1 MFLPRNRSR
10 LNIFTVLNSH
20 KSKIKYL
27 LLLVLSSLIIA
38 ENTQVLAHTVKISAD
53 VGGTIH
59 LEPNDSPRAGEVTQ
73 AWFLLTRKGGQVIPL
88 KDCNCQLAVY
98 AEPHVTGEPALIE
111 PLLKPI
117 QAERY
122 QNIPGTEFIFP
133 KPGAYQL
140 QLSGTPVTVGSFQPF
155 ELKFLVTVATGKVV
169 NTPQEVQNAISKQQG
184 RTIELTQSLIW
195 LGILLISGGIVIFL
209 VQINKKG

>member
-1 MFLPRNRSR
+1 MFLLRNRGR
-10 LNIFTVLNSH
+10 LNIFTIFTGN

-27 LLLVLSSLIIA
+27 LLLVLSSLIVA

-53 VGGTIH
+53 VGGTVH
-59 LEPNDSPRAGEVTQ
+59 LEPNDSPRAGEVTP

-88 KDCNCQLAVY
+88 KDCHCQLAIY
-98 AEPHVTGEPALIE
+98 AEPHVTGEPALIQ
-111 PLLKPI
+111 PPLKPI

-122 QNIPGTEFIFP
+122 QGIPGAEFIFP

-140 QLSGTPVTVGSFQPF
+140 QLSGTPVTAGSFLPF
-155 ELKFLVTVATGKVV
+155 ELKFLVTVARGKVV
-169 NTPQEVQNAISKQQG
+169 NTPQGVQNGISKQEE
-184 RTIELTQSLIW
+184 RTIGLTQPLIW

-209 VQINKKG
+209 VSLWC

>member
-1 MFLPRNRSR
+1 MFLPRNRGR
-10 LNIFTVLNSH
+10 LNIFTIFTRH

-27 LLLVLSSLIIA
+27 LLLVLSSLIVA

-53 VGGTIH
+53 VGGTVH
-59 LEPNDSPRAGEVTQ
+59 LEPNDSPRAGEVTP

-88 KDCNCQLAVY
+88 KDCHCQLAIY
-98 AEPHVTGEPALIE
+98 AEPHVTGEPALIQ
-111 PLLKPI
+111 PPLKPI

-122 QNIPGTEFIFP
+122 QGIPGAEFIFP

-140 QLSGTPVTVGSFQPF
+140 QLSGTPVTAGSFLPF
-155 ELKFLVTVATGKVV
+155 ELKFLVTVARGKVV
-169 NTPQEVQNAISKQQG
+169 NTPQGVQNGISKQEE
-184 RTIELTQSLIW
+184 RTIGLTQPLIW

-209 VQINKKG
+209 VSLWC

>member
-88 KDCNCQLAVY
+88 KDCHCQLAVY

-209 VQINKKG
+209 VRINKKG

>member
-1 MFLPRNRSR
+1 MFLPRNRGR
-10 LNIFTVLNSH
+10 LNIFTIFTGN

-27 LLLVLSSLIIA
+27 LLLVLSSLIVA

-53 VGGTIH
+53 VGGTVH
-59 LEPNDSPRAGEVTQ
+59 LEPNDSPRAGEVTP

-88 KDCNCQLAVY
+88 KDCHCQLAIY
-98 AEPHVTGEPALIE
+98 AEPHVTGEPALIQ

-122 QNIPGTEFIFP
+122 QGIPGAEFIFP

-140 QLSGTPVTVGSFQPF
+140 QLSGTPVTARSFLPF
-155 ELKFLVTVATGKVV
+155 ELKFLVTVARGKVV
-169 NTPQEVQNAISKQQG
+169 NTPQGVQNGISQEG
-184 RTIELTQSLIW
+184 RTIGLTQPLIW

-209 VQINKKG
+209 VSLCC

>member
-88 KDCNCQLAVY
+88 KDCHCQLAVY

>member
-1 MFLPRNRSR
+1 MFLPRNRGR
-10 LNIFTVLNSH
+10 LNIFTIFTRH

-27 LLLVLSSLIIA
+27 LLLVLSSLIVA

-53 VGGTIH
+53 VGGTVH
-59 LEPNDSPRAGEVTQ
+59 LEPNDSPRAGEVTP

-88 KDCNCQLAVY
+88 KDCHCQLAIY
-98 AEPHVTGEPALIE
+98 AEPHVTGEPALIQ
-111 PLLKPI
+111 PPLKPI

-122 QNIPGTEFIFP
+122 QGIPGAEFIFP

-140 QLSGTPVTVGSFQPF
+140 QLSGTPVTAGSFLPF
-155 ELKFLVTVATGKVV
+155 ELKFLVTVARGKVV
-169 NTPQEVQNAISKQQG
+169 NTPQGVQNGISKQEE
-184 RTIELTQSLIW
+184 RTIGLTQPLIW

-209 VQINKKG
+209 VSLCC

>member
-53 VGGTIH
+53 VGGTVH

-88 KDCNCQLAVY
+88 KDCHCQLAVY

-140 QLSGTPVTVGSFQPF
+140 QLSGTPVTSGSFQPF

-169 NTPQEVQNAISKQQG
+169 NTPQGVQNGISKQQG
-184 RTIELTQSLIW
+184 RTIGFTQPLIW

-209 VQINKKG
+209 VSSCC

>member
-1 MFLPRNRSR
+1 MFLPRNRGR
-10 LNIFTVLNSH
+10 LNIFSIFTRH

-27 LLLVLSSLIIA
+27 LLLVLSSLIVA

-53 VGGTIH
+53 VGGTVH
-59 LEPNDSPRAGEVTQ
+59 LEPNDSPRAGEVTP

-88 KDCNCQLAVY
+88 KDCHCQLAIY
-98 AEPHVTGEPALIE
+98 AEPHVTGEPALIQ

-122 QNIPGTEFIFP
+122 QGIPAGEFIFP

-140 QLSGTPVTVGSFQPF
+140 QLSGTPVTAGSFLPF
-155 ELKFLVTVATGKVV
+155 ELKFLVTVARGKVV
-169 NTPQEVQNAISKQQG
+169 NTPQGVQNGISQEG
-184 RTIELTQSLIW
+184 RTIGLTQPLIW

-209 VQINKKG
+209 VSLCC

>member
-1 MFLPRNRSR
+1 MFLPRNRGR
-10 LNIFTVLNSH
+10 LNIFTIFTGN

-27 LLLVLSSLIIA
+27 LLLVLSSLIVA

-53 VGGTIH
+53 VGGTVH
-59 LEPNDSPRAGEVTQ
+59 LEPNDSPRAGEVTP

-88 KDCNCQLAVY
+88 KDCHCQLAIY
-98 AEPHVTGEPALIE
+98 AEPHVTGEPALIQ
-111 PLLKPI
+111 PPLKPI

-122 QNIPGTEFIFP
+122 QGIPGAEFIFP

-140 QLSGTPVTVGSFQPF
+140 QLSGTPVTAGSFLPF
-155 ELKFLVTVATGKVV
+155 ELKFLVTVARGKVV
-169 NTPQEVQNAISKQQG
+169 NTPQGVQNGISQEG
-184 RTIELTQSLIW
+184 RTIGLTQPLIW

-209 VQINKKG
+209 VSLCC

>member
-1 MFLPRNRSR
+1 MFLPRNRGR
-10 LNIFTVLNSH
+10 LNIFSIFTRH

-27 LLLVLSSLIIA
+27 LLLVLSSLIVA

-53 VGGTIH
+53 VGGTVH
-59 LEPNDSPRAGEVTQ
+59 LEPNDSPRAGEVTP

-88 KDCNCQLAVY
+88 KDCHCQLAIY
-98 AEPHVTGEPALIE
+98 AEPHVTGEPALIQ

-122 QNIPGTEFIFP
+122 QGIPGGEFIFP

-140 QLSGTPVTVGSFQPF
+140 QLSGTPVTAGSFLPF
-155 ELKFLVTVATGKVV
+155 ELKFLVTVARGKVV
-169 NTPQEVQNAISKQQG
+169 NTPQGVQNGISQEG
-184 RTIELTQSLIW
+184 RTIGLTQPLIW

-209 VQINKKG
+209 VSLCC

>member
-1 MFLPRNRSR
+1 MFLLRNRGR
-10 LNIFTVLNSH
+10 LNIFTIFTGN

-27 LLLVLSSLIIA
+27 LLLVLSSLIVA

-53 VGGTIH
+53 VGGTVH
-59 LEPNDSPRAGEVTQ
+59 LEPNDSPRAGEVTP

-88 KDCNCQLAVY
+88 KDCHCQLAIY
-98 AEPHVTGEPALIE
+98 AEPHVTGEPALIQ

-122 QNIPGTEFIFP
+122 QGIPGAEFIFP

-140 QLSGTPVTVGSFQPF
+140 QLSGTPVTAGSFLPF
-155 ELKFLVTVATGKVV
+155 ELKFLVTVARGKVV
-169 NTPQEVQNAISKQQG
+169 NTPQGVQNGISKQEE
-184 RTIELTQSLIW
+184 RTIGLTQPLIW

-209 VQINKKG
+209 VSLWC

>member
-1 MFLPRNRSR
+1 MFLPRNRGR
-10 LNIFTVLNSH
+10 LNIFTIFTRH
-20 KSKIKYL
+20 RSKIKYL

-38 ENTQVLAHTVKISAD
+38 KNTQVSAHTVKISAD
-53 VGGTIH
+53 VGGIVH
-59 LEPNDSPRAGEVTQ
+59 LEPNDSPRAGEVTK

-122 QNIPGTEFIFP
+122 QGIPGTEFIFP

-140 QLSGTPVTVGSFQPF
+140 ELSGTPVTVGSFLPF

-169 NTPQEVQNAISKQQG
+169 NTPQGVQNGISKQQG
-184 RTIELTQSLIW
+184 RTIGFTQPLIW

-209 VQINKKG
+209 VQINKKN

>member
-1 MFLPRNRSR
+1 MFLPRNRGR
-10 LNIFTVLNSH
+10 LNIFTIFTGN

-27 LLLVLSSLIIA
+27 LLLVLSSLIVA

-53 VGGTIH
+53 VGGTVH
-59 LEPNDSPRAGEVTQ
+59 LEPNDSPRAGEVTP

-88 KDCNCQLAVY
+88 KDCHCQLAIY
-98 AEPHVTGEPALIE
+98 AEPHVTGEPALIQ

-122 QNIPGTEFIFP
+122 QGIPGGEFIFP

-140 QLSGTPVTVGSFQPF
+140 QLSGTPVTARSFLPF
-155 ELKFLVTVATGKVV
+155 ELKFLVTVARGKVV
-169 NTPQEVQNAISKQQG
+169 NTPQGVQNGISQEG
-184 RTIELTQSLIW
+184 RTIGLTQPLIW

-209 VQINKKG
+209 VSLCC

>member
-1 MFLPRNRSR
+1 MFLPINRGR
-10 LNIFTVLNSH
+10 LNIFTIFTRH
-20 KSKIKYL
+20 KIKIKYL
-27 LLLVLSSLIIA
+27 LLLVLSSLIA
-38 ENTQVLAHTVKISAD
+38 TKNTQVLAHTVKISAD
-53 VGGTIH
+53 VGGTVH

-88 KDCNCQLAVY
+88 KDCHCQLAVY
-98 AEPHVTGEPALIE
+98 AEPHVTGEPALIQ

-117 QAERY
+117 RAERY
-122 QNIPGTEFIFP
+122 QDIPGTEFIFP

-140 QLSGTPVTVGSFQPF
+140 QLSGTPVTSGSFLPF

-169 NTPQEVQNAISKQQG
+169 NSPQEVENAISKQQG
-184 RTIELTQSLIW
+184 RTIGLTQPLIW

-209 VQINKKG
+209 VQINKKN

>member
-1 MFLPRNRSR
+1 MFLPRNRAR
-10 LNIFTVLNSH
+10 LNILTIFTCH
-20 KSKIKYL
+20 QIKIKYL
-27 LLLVLSSLIIA
+27 LLLVLSSLIVA

-53 VGGTIH
+53 VGGTVH
-59 LEPNDSPRAGEVTQ
+59 LEPNDNPRAGEVTQ

-88 KDCNCQLAVY
+88 KDCHCQLAVY

-122 QNIPGTEFIFP
+122 QGIPGTEFIFP

-140 QLSGTPVTVGSFQPF
+140 QLSGKSVNGGSFQPF
-155 ELKFLVTVATGKVV
+155 ELKFAVTVATGKAVD
-169 NTPQEVQNAISKQQG
+169 TPQPEQNGSQEGTRIRLAQP
-184 RTIELTQSLIW
+184 LIW
-195 LGILLISGGIVIFL
+195 LGVLLLFGGIVL
-209 VQINKKG
+209 RGRQRS

>member
-1 MFLPRNRSR
+1 MFLPRNRGR
-10 LNIFTVLNSH
+10 LNIFTIFTRH

-27 LLLVLSSLIIA
+27 LLLVLSSLIVA

-53 VGGTIH
+53 VGGTVH
-59 LEPNDSPRAGEVTQ
+59 LEPNDSPRAGEVTP

-88 KDCNCQLAVY
+88 KDCHCQLAIY
-98 AEPHVTGEPALIE
+98 AEPHVTGEPALIQ

-122 QNIPGTEFIFP
+122 QGIPGAEFIFP

-140 QLSGTPVTVGSFQPF
+140 QLSGTPVTARSFLPF
-155 ELKFLVTVATGKVV
+155 ELKFLVTVARGKVV
-169 NTPQEVQNAISKQQG
+169 NTPQGVQNGISQEG
-184 RTIELTQSLIW
+184 RTIGLTQPLIW

-209 VQINKKG
+209 VSLCC

>member
-1 MFLPRNRSR
+1 MFLLRNRGR
-10 LNIFTVLNSH
+10 LNIFTIFTGN

-27 LLLVLSSLIIA
+27 LLLVLSSLIVA

-53 VGGTIH
+53 VGGTVH
-59 LEPNDSPRAGEVTQ
+59 LEPNDSPRAGEVTP

-88 KDCNCQLAVY
+88 KDCHCQLAIY
-98 AEPHVTGEPALIE
+98 AEPHVTGEPALIQ

-122 QNIPGTEFIFP
+122 QGIPGAEFIFP

-140 QLSGTPVTVGSFQPF
+140 QLSGTPVTARSFLPF
-155 ELKFLVTVATGKVV
+155 ELKFLVTVARGKVV
-169 NTPQEVQNAISKQQG
+169 NTPQGVQNGISQEG
-184 RTIELTQSLIW
+184 RTIGLTQPLIW

-209 VQINKKG
+209 VSLCC